1 MFQIASFKII
11 CTDSTEILFSQIQLK
26 FFFKTR
32 VCWFELSLAKQSFFT
47 DPYCAGVSNK
57 HCLMTFFVLSM
68 GISIRMKRVKLFQ
81 KVNEF
86 VIKRFYL
93 TLMLYEL
100 WKQKTIWE
108 VAEKFQQP
116 RGFIQNLLSSAASFA
131 SCVAHFCQVYI
142 HI

>member
-1 MFQIASFKII
+1 MLI
-11 CTDSTEILFSQIQLK
+11 
-26 FFFKTR
+26 
-32 VCWFELSLAKQSFFT
+32 
-47 DPYCAGVSNK
+47 
-57 HCLMTFFVLSM
+57 LSM
-68 GISIRMKRVKLFQ
+68 GKSIRMKRFKLFQ

-131 SCVAHFCQVYI
+131 SCVAHFCQVNITLNEHESISLRNSIFYLQLYWPGRVI
-142 HI
+142 SVLITYASNKRQC